1 MNAHALPSCKTLVLA
16 RERARLYVTL
26 SDPATRNA
34 LSPAM
39 REELSA
45 VLDAAARDD
54 TLRALILRGANGVFC
69 SGGNIGGFRE
79 AIAAVAPPGG
89 RDPIAASNRVF
100 GDLMLQLHALPK
112 VVIAVVEGPA
122 FGGGFGLA
130 CAADIAI
137 AKADAKFALSEATLG
152 LVPAQIAPFVV
163 KRVGLSEAR
172 RLALTGTRIGADEAY
187 RIGLVHYL
195 AADDAALEKILA
207 EVLDASG
214 RCAIGAIAA
223 TKEVLLATQDQPVSE
238 VLDRAAELFAQQM
251 RGPEGHEGVAAFL
264 EKRPANWVDKCGVD
278 KLETPK

>member
-1 MNAHALPSCKTLVLA
+1 MGPTLPPCKTLLLK
-16 RERARLYVTL
+16 REGARLYVTL
-26 SDPATRNA
+26 HDPATKNA

-45 VLDAAARDD
+45 VLDAAAGDG
-54 TLRALILRGANGVFC
+54 TLRALVLRGANGVFC

-79 AIAAVAPPGG
+79 AIATAAAPGA

-100 GDLMLQLHALPK
+100 GDMMLQLNALPK
-112 VVIAVVEGPA
+112 VVIAVVEGAA

-137 AKADAKFALSEATLG
+137 AKADARFALSETSLG

-172 RLALTGTRIGADEAY
+172 RLALSGARVGAEEAY

-195 AADDAALEKILA
+195 AADDTALEKTLA
-207 EVLDASG
+207 GVLDAVG
-214 RCAIGAIAA
+214 RCAIGALAA
-223 TKEVLLATQDQPVSE
+223 TKEVLLATQEQPLAD
-238 VLDRAAELFAQQM
+238 VLDRASELFAQQM
-251 RGPEGHEGVAAFL
+251 RGTEGREGVAAFL
-264 EKRPANWVDKCGVD
+264 EKRAAAWVDD
-278 KLETPK
+278 MAAPK